1 MFEGLEIIRVI
12 MVIVGALYLFLG
24 MWFHFLFIQINGFI
38 VGGILGA
45 LLGPLLFEEYE
56 LLMSIVGFIGLGLIG
71 AAIALFLD
79 LLGVFI
85 SGTIIGAIGGGA
97 GYYIAFNSDPSAGI
111 FIFSGIIGGFVLLA
125 LYRSWIIGLTSL
137 IGSVFVGIGFN
148 VHPGWWLLFFLI
160 GIGFQSTIY
169 KPSSTDDKTKQV
181 NILSI
186 FSDPKKSTS
195 RIRQDPPGPK
205 PIPNPTLS
213 IMGDNFDTDSANDQ
227 LSKIAIESESDK
239 SSDSRDNKPYTL
251 PISSTKKISEDKIRP
266 KQQPITTEIERDLIS
281 DNDQIKD
288 KKGSTEINNDTLAKS
303 GVSVSNF
310 NVHKEQSKSA
320 NFHSHSPL
328 DIAKIRLANGEIS
341 QKEYLA
347 IEKRLLDL

>member
-45 LLGPLLFEEYE
+45 LLGPLLYEEYE

-85 SGTIIGAIGGGA
+85 SGTILGAIGGGA

-125 LYRSWIIGLTSL
+125 LYRSWLIGLTSL
-137 IGSVFVGIGFN
+137 IGSVFMGIGFN

-169 KPSSTDDKTKQV
+169 KPSSTEDKTEQV
-181 NILSI
+181 NL
-186 FSDPKKSTS
+186 FSLFAGSKKSAS
-195 RIRQDPPGPK
+195 RIKQDPPGPK

-213 IMGDNFDTDSANDQ
+213 SMGDNLVTNSVNDP
-227 LSKIAIESESDK
+227 LSKKASGPESYK
-239 SSDSRDNKPYTL
+239 SSDSIYNNAFTP
-251 PISSTKKISEDKIRP
+251 PISSTNNISEDKIHL
-266 KQQPITTEIERDLIS
+266 KHEPITTKIDRDLIS
-281 DNDQIKD
+281 DNDQIKE
-288 KKGSTEINNDTLAKS
+288 KKVNTENNYDSNAKS
-303 GVSVSNF
+303 VDSLSYL

-347 IEKRLLDL
+347 IEKRLLDS